1 LSYIE
6 SLLEISMGTTSFTL
20 RMDTDLK
27 ARLEAEAQAEDRS
40 AAWLAQTAIS
50 ELLERRQWK
59 RQAIKEAE
67 AEAEAGLLIDGDA
80 VHEWLASLDTHSE
93 LPEPTFKTHPAKL

>member
-1 LSYIE
+1 
-6 SLLEISMGTTSFTL
+6 MPTTSFTL

-50 ELLERRQWK
+50 ELLERRAWK
-59 RQAIKEAE
+59 RQAIEEAE
-67 AEAEAGLLIDGDA
+67 AEVEAGLLIDGDA
-80 VHEWLASLDTHSE
+80 VEAWVKSWGTDDP
-93 LPEPTFKTHPAKL
+93 LPPPTVQSHPFKS

>member
-1 LSYIE
+1 
-6 SLLEISMGTTSFTL
+6 MPTTSFTL

-50 ELLERRQWK
+50 ELLERREWK
-59 RQAIKEAE
+59 RQAIEE
-67 AEAEAGLLIDGDA
+67 GMDDVRAGRLIDGDA
-80 VHEWLASLDTHSE
+80 VHEWLASLGTDTE
-93 LPEPTFKTHPAKL
+93 LPEPTFETHPAKL

>member
-1 LSYIE
+1 
-6 SLLEISMGTTSFTL
+6 MATTSFTL

-50 ELLERRQWK
+50 ELLERREWK
-59 RQAIKEAE
+59 RQAIEEGEADVR
-67 AEAEAGLLIDGDA
+67 AGKLIDGDVVMA
-80 VHEWLASLDTHSE
+80 WVQSWGTANE
-93 LPEPTFKTHPAKL
+93 LPEPTWPANKAVDPL

>member
-1 LSYIE
+1 
-6 SLLEISMGTTSFTL
+6 MPTTSFTL

-50 ELLERRQWK
+50 ELLERREWK
-59 RQAIKEAE
+59 RQAIEEAE

-80 VHEWLASLDTHSE
+80 VEAWVKSWGTHDP
-93 LPEPTFKTHPAKL
+93 LPPPTVQSHPFKS